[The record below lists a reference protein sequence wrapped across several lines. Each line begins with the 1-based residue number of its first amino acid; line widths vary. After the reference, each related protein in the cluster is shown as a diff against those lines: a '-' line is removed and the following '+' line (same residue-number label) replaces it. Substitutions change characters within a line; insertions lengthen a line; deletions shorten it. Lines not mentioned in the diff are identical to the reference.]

1 MCSASTSARP
11 WSGWPSAAWQDEPD
25 SAWQTLLG
33 RSTSW
38 QPARLTLLPRRWSC
52 TTCGTGSRPCAI
64 SGVCWR
70 PPAGWSSQTHHP
82 AEDWRWFQRPD
93 YFATEEIVD
102 RFPLGD
108 GTAEVRFYRRPLSAM
123 FAAIRES
130 GFQVDE
136 LAEPMPL
143 QECAE
148 RHPDSYALLTT
159 TPRFLYFRLRPEAS
173 TA

>member
-1 MCSASTSARP
+1 VVFS
-11 WSGWPSAAWQDEPD
+11 
-25 SAWQTLLG
+25 
-33 RSTSW
+33 
-38 QPARLTLLPRRWSC
+38 
-52 TTCGTGSRPCAI
+52 
-64 SGVCWR
+64 
-70 PPAGWSSQTHHP
+70 THHP

-108 GTAEVRFYRRPLSAM
+108 GTAEVRFYRRPLSAI

-173 TA
+173 TARLLRARATRPATADRPFAQPSRAFHQLPGRLLFCITWAGSWHARSA